1 MIIPEPESD
10 LSLNI
15 MVIAADIIR
24 FLNKNKDYVLVD
36 NVMKEFVKRDN
47 RRTPEMFFNAL
58 TFLYSLD
65 IIKEQGYKMRLEKN
79 GNTQTTLL

>member
-36 NVMKEFVKRDN
+36 NAMKEFVKRDN

-65 IIKEQGYKMRLEKN
+65 IIKEQGYKMRLEEN